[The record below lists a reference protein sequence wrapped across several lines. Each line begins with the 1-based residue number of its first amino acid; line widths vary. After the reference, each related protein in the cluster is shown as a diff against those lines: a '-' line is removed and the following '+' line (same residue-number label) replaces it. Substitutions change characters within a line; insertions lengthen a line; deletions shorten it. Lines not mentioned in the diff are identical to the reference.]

1 MRDGT
6 PLGDSDTDVEEVPA
20 FRCSQDAMMESRDR
34 EDRLDGRETPQGFAM
49 PSEDAVTLWLKRWGY
64 GDGEALNAVFPAV
77 YRELRMVGHR
87 MLARERSDH
96 TLSTT
101 ALVHESY
108 LRLLGQDRLQ
118 ARNREEFFA
127 IAGIT
132 MRRVLVDYARRKNR
146 LKRGGDAVK
155 IPLDEV
161 SGWLSEVQA
170 EEAEA
175 LDEAL
180 DRLAEY
186 NSRASLIVH
195 LRFFV
200 GLTCEE
206 VAQLLDLT
214 DRTVRRDWSLARAW
228 LRREIRTTIEEPEG
242 D

>member
-1 MRDGT
+1 M
-6 PLGDSDTDVEEVPA
+6 PN
-20 FRCSQDAMMESRDR
+20 Q
-34 EDRLDGRETPQGFAM
+34 EDRTHPPDGRDPV
-49 PSEDAVTLWLKRWGY
+49 PSPTLPSQSDVTSWLRRWGY
-64 GDGEALNAVFPAV
+64 GDGDALNEVFPAV
-77 YRELRMVGHR
+77 YRELRQVGHR
-87 MLARERSDH
+87 MLARERMDH
-96 TLSTT
+96 TFSTT

-155 IPLDEV
+155 VPLDEV
-161 SGWLSEVQA
+161 VGWLSAVQA

-180 DRLAEY
+180 DRLAEH
-186 NSRASLIVH
+186 NERASLIVH

-206 VAQLLDLT
+206 VAELLGLT
-214 DRTVRRDWSLARAW
+214 DRTVRRDWALARAW
-228 LRREIRTTIEEPEG
+228 LRKETRSKIGEE
-242 D
+242 